1 MKMAELSAETGVA
14 VATVKYYIREGL
26 LPPGERTSVNQAQ
39 YGEAH
44 VKRIRLIRALTEIAE
59 LPISEVRR
67 VVEALDEGRSAPEAL
82 GAAQDALT
90 SRYREGRG
98 EERGD
103 RLLAELVTRRGWQ
116 IMAESPTRT
125 MAAEALA
132 AVDEAGLLGIKEHLD
147 DYAAAAENVARTDL
161 ETIEEFQEREDLV
174 YGAAIGTVLR
184 RPLLDALIMLAQ
196 QHETI
201 RRGFAG

>member
-39 YGEAH
+39 YGETH

-67 VVEALDEGRSAPEAL
+67 VVEALDERRSAPEAL

-98 EERGD
+98 DERGD
-103 RLLAELVTRRGWQ
+103 RLLAELVARRGWQ

-147 DYAAAAENVARTDL
+147 DYAAAAEQVARTDL
-161 ETIEEFQEREDLV
+161 ETIEGFQEREDLV